1 MASGLLILDGIS
13 LLYILSVLVM
23 GLIVMGII
31 VQRQISRNRNNSA
44 RRDPQVNFK
53 DLSRRQRTSIGKKLE
68 IVRTIREGNAP
79 KLTDCTTIS
88 SHSNA
93 PYLNRMIAV
102 DEVSHE
108 IESQMERISADYK
121 RKPGETTLQ
130 YLMRLRASY
139 PSIPLNLIHRIAF
152 LYECARYRVQKF
164 DMVQR
169 MELKSLLNKFIGI
182 IADAQVRASA
192 GRDEQSGSG
201 KQQRRR
207 DRFGGSDGVRLL
219 MGSSLLS
226 SNHSTGEGQQL
237 RILGTH
243 SPFHRRRKSDTN
255 FNA

>member
-1 MASGLLILDGIS
+1 SGLLILDGIS

-23 GLIVMGII
+23 GLVVMGII
-31 VQRQISRNRNNSA
+31 VKRQISRNRNNSA

-53 DLSRRQRTSIGKKLE
+53 DLSRRQRTSIEKKLE
-68 IVRTIREGNAP
+68 IVRVIREGNAP

-88 SHSNA
+88 EHSNA

-121 RKPGETTLQ
+121 RKPGESTLQ

-139 PSIPLNLIHRIAF
+139 PAIPLNLVHRIAF
-152 LYECARYRVQKF
+152 LYESARYRLQKF

-169 MELKSLLNKFIGI
+169 MELKSLLNQFVRIV
-182 IADAQVRASA
+182 ADAQVRAS
-192 GRDEQSGSG
+192 GGKDQQNGGSG
-201 KQQRRR
+201 GKQRRR

-226 SNHSTGEGQQL
+226 TSHSTGEGQL

>member
-23 GLIVMGII
+23 GLIIMGII
-31 VQRQISRNRNNSA
+31 VQRQISRNRLNSA

-53 DLSRRQRTSIGKKLE
+53 DLGRRQRQSIEKNLE

-88 SHSNA
+88 EHSNA
-93 PYLNRMIAV
+93 PYLHRMIAV

-108 IESQMERISADYK
+108 IESQMERISIDYK

-130 YLMRLRASY
+130 YLMRLRGSY
-139 PSIPLNLIHRIAF
+139 PSIPLTLIHRIAF
-152 LYECARYRVQKF
+152 LYECARYRYQKF
-164 DMVQR
+164 DMVER
-169 MELKSLLNKFIGI
+169 MELKSLLSQFMKIV
-182 IADAQVRASA
+182 ADSQVRAGG
-192 GRDEQSGSG
+192 GRDETIGSG
-201 KQQRRR
+201 KQRRR

-219 MGSSLLS
+219 MGSSFLS
-226 SNHSTGEGQQL
+226 SSHSSGEDRL
-237 RILGTH
+237 RVIAAH

-255 FNA
+255 FNEH